1 MPRPATRPAKV
12 ALVTGASS
20 GIGAATAR
28 ALARDGYRVA
38 LLARRRDRLEALAE
52 EIGGRA
58 ALSCPA
64 DVTEPDAVRAAVAR
78 TLETWGA
85 IDVLVNNAGRGMAAT
100 LETTT
105 EGDLRALLDL
115 NLVSVLTM
123 TRAVLPGM
131 LARGSGHI
139 VNVGS
144 IAGRRG
150 MPLRSAYAATK
161 FALTGLTE
169 SLRQEVRSQGVHVS
183 LVLPIYTAT
192 EFEAVEIRRAE
203 PLRTGPVQSA
213 ETVARAILRCLRRP
227 RPEVYPFAPAKV
239 VAVLS
244 VVAPGVVDWIIR
256 RRFGGVRRTGV

>member
-1 MPRPATRPAKV
+1 VARI

-28 ALARDGYRVA
+28 ALAREGYRVA
-38 LLARRRDRLEALAE
+38 LLARRRERLEALVEA
-52 EIGGRA
+52 IGHDGGA

-64 DVTEPDAVRAAVAR
+64 DVTDADAVRAAVAR
-78 TLETWGA
+78 AVHTWGA
-85 IDVLVNNAGRGMAAT
+85 VDVLVNNAGRGMAAT
-100 LETTT
+100 LEMTT
-105 EGDLRALLDL
+105 EADLRALLEL

-123 TRAVLPGM
+123 TRAVLPAM
-131 LARGSGHI
+131 LARGTGHI
-139 VNVGS
+139 VNIGS

-169 SLRQEVRSQGVHVS
+169 SLRQEVRGRGIHVS

-192 EFEAVEIRRAE
+192 EFDAVEIRRGA
-203 PLRTGPVQSA
+203 PLRAGPVQSA
-213 ETVARAILRCLRRP
+213 ETVAHAIVRCLRRP

-239 VAVLS
+239 LAVLS
-244 VVAPGVVDWIIR
+244 VLTPRFVDWLIR
-256 RRFGGVRRTGV
+256 LRGRS